1 MAGCQAV
8 GHARLWFMGGRVQGD
23 WPLVGRSAELHR
35 LRRLISTDG
44 AAGVVIAGPAG
55 VGKTRLAAEALK
67 VAESAGLYTAR
78 VTATRAA
85 ATLPL
90 GALAGLLPARHH
102 GETGGVDDRSDLL
115 RRSAAALVER
125 AGNRRLALHVD
136 DAHLLDDASATLVH
150 QLAAMRTAFV
160 LVTVRTGETAPEPV
174 TALWKD
180 DLTERLELVGLD
192 ARGIEE
198 LLEATLQGPIDRGS
212 VAQIAVRCE
221 GNVLFLRELV
231 TGALHDGSLHDDG
244 GIWRLTGPLRPSE
257 RLVELVQARLGALD
271 PDERCLLE
279 IVSFGEPLGPAEL
292 RWLADPSLA
301 EGLERKGLLVSRI
314 DGHRVEVR
322 LAHPLYGDVLR
333 ARMPAM
339 RLPEI
344 ARSLAEAVEAT
355 GGRRREDT
363 LRVGTWRL
371 EGGGAQPELM
381 LAAATTARWR
391 YDFPLAERLA
401 TAAVEAGAGFEAEL
415 LAAQLVGLQ
424 GRADDAHL
432 RLVALAD
439 RAETDADRGRVAV
452 SDLDCLALYMG
463 QMEEGV
469 RIAVEAEAAIS
480 DPVWRDEIT
489 ARRAVTLLALE
500 GPRSA
505 AELAERPL
513 RQGSGRGLVWA
524 CMIGAFSAGRMGRIQ
539 AALETSDRGYAA
551 HTALSQPLDWYPWIH
566 LFIRC
571 EALAHGGRLIEAE
584 ALADAQYR
592 HGLAEGSGEAQ
603 AFFSW
608 HLATVVGDRGHVHRS
623 AHHAREAAA
632 LFRQL
637 GRPHYVREVMIGLVL
652 ALALSGEAAEA
663 ADALAALDALD
674 LPPTLFKP
682 TELIQARA
690 WTAVAGGD
698 LGLGHRLLKEAVVKA
713 ERSGD
718 VVGEAAS
725 LHGLAR
731 LGRARDAVERLEVL
745 GVEIEGELTPARAA
759 HARAIVAEDPKS
771 LEAVSTV
778 FDSIGADLLAAEAAA
793 DASVAWRRAGEP
805 RRAAAAEN
813 RAAALA
819 DRCEGAITPALQ
831 VVERRG
837 HLTPAERQVALLAAA
852 GHSNKEIAETVF
864 IAVRT
869 VENHLQRVY
878 EKLGIGG
885 RRELADA
892 LEVGGSGPRR

>member
-1 MAGCQAV
+1 MRGK
-8 GHARLWFMGGRVQGD
+8 VQGD
-23 WPLVGRSAELHR
+23 WPLVGRSAELHQVR
-35 LRRLISTDG
+35 GLITAG
-44 AAGVVIAGPAG
+44 AAAVVIAGPAG

-67 VAESAGLYTAR
+67 LADAAGLCTAR

-90 GALAGLLPARHH
+90 GALAGLLPAGHH
-102 GETGGVDDRSDLL
+102 GESGGVDDRADLL

-125 AGNRRLALHVD
+125 AGNRRLVLFVD
-136 DAHLLDDASATLVH
+136 DAHLLDDASATLIQ
-150 QLAAMRTAFV
+150 QLAVMQRAFV
-160 LVTVRTGETAPEPV
+160 LMTVRIGEPAPEPV
-174 TALWKD
+174 TGLWKD
-180 DLTERLELVGLD
+180 GLAERIELVGLD
-192 ARGIEE
+192 ARGVEAV
-198 LLEATLQGPIDRGS
+198 LEATLDGPVDRGS

-231 TGALHDGSLHDDG
+231 TGALLDGSLCDDG

-257 RLVELVQARLGALD
+257 RLVELVEARLGALE

-279 IVSFGEPLGPAEL
+279 LVSFGEPLGPAEL
-292 RWLADPSLA
+292 QRLADPSLA

-401 TAAVEAGAGFEAEL
+401 AAAVDAGAGFEAEL

-424 GRADDAHL
+424 GRAEEAHL
-432 RLVALAD
+432 RLVALAE
-439 RAETDADRGRVAV
+439 RAQTDADRGRVAV
-452 SDLDCLALYMG
+452 SNLDYLALYMG
-463 QMEEGV
+463 RMEEGL
-469 RIAVEAEAAIS
+469 RMAVEAEAAIA
-480 DPVWRDEIT
+480 DPVWRAEIM
-489 ARRAVTLLALE
+489 ARRAVTLLALK

-505 AELAERPL
+505 ADLAELPL
-513 RQGSGRGLVWA
+513 REATGRGLVWA
-524 CMIGAFSAGRMGRIQ
+524 CMIGSFSSGRIGRIQ
-539 AALETSDRGYAA
+539 AALETADRGYGA
-551 HTALSQPLDWYPWIH
+551 HVALSQPLDWYPWIH
-566 LFIRC
+566 LYTRC
-571 EALAHGGRLIEAE
+571 EALVHAGRFHDAE
-584 ALADAQYR
+584 VLADAQYH
-592 HGLAEGSGEAQ
+592 HGVAEGSGEAQ

-608 HLATVVGDRGHVHRS
+608 HLATVVGERGHVQRS
-623 AHHAREAAA
+623 AHHAREGAA

-663 ADALAALDALD
+663 AEALAALDALD

-682 TELIQARA
+682 IELIEARA

-698 LGLGHRLLKEAVVKA
+698 LGLGHRLLEEAALQA
-713 ERSGD
+713 ERTGD
-718 VVGEAAS
+718 RVGEAAS

-731 LGRARDAVERLEVL
+731 LGRARETVARLEVL
-745 GVEIEGELTPARAA
+745 AGEIEGDLASARAA
-759 HARAIVAEDPKS
+759 HARAIVAEEPQG
-771 LEAVSTV
+771 LEEASAV
-778 FDSIGADLLAAEAAA
+778 FDAIGADLLAAEAAA
-793 DASVAWRRAGEP
+793 DAAVAWRRAGQP
-805 RRAAAAEN
+805 RPAAAAEN

-819 DRCEGAITPALQ
+819 DRCEGAVTPALQ

-837 HLTPAERQVALLAAA
+837 HLTPAERQVALLAA
-852 GHSNKEIAETVF
+852 GGRSNKEIAETVF

-892 LEVGGSGPRR
+892 LELGGSAPRR